1 MIILHQNDISTSVY
15 LRTADDDLCRLLTV
29 PLITLSRHDC
39 FSEMFFLPFR
49 SSFLPQFKA
58 TLEDYEPVETGDW
71 RRFLDMNDC
80 IIEKMLST
88 EPEPANLWAVIKDR
102 KLVIRSRDRV
112 NVATVTQHSQD
123 FALWVLSAPWLQ
135 QL

>member
-1 MIILHQNDISTSVY
+1 MKILHRNAISTSVY
-15 LRTADDDLCRLLTV
+15 LRTAGDDLCRLLTV

-58 TLEDYEPVETGDW
+58 TLADYEPKQPTNLETGDW

-88 EPEPANLWAVIKDR
+88 EPEPG
-102 KLVIRSRDRV
+102 SRQPVGSYKGQEAGDKIQR
-112 NVATVTQHSQD
+112 
-123 FALWVLSAPWLQ
+123 
-135 QL
+135 